1 MGWAVGIVDVARRGG
16 IRLDSTR
23 PQAVAP
29 AHHHWNGSI
38 KKMGSHDDRTAKDK
52 KCVDEKASPNCVKE
66 RKDTAQNVQPSTILE
81 FLEHHLWL
89 RRGWSWSLD
98 SWLLRFIWLQARF
111 FDGLQCLCSLQCFH
125 LLHTL

>member
-38 KKMGSHDDRTAKDK
+38 KKWDRMTIEQRRTKN
-52 KCVDEKASPNCVKE
+52 VLM
-66 RKDTAQNVQPSTILE
+66 RKPRPIV
-81 FLEHHLWL
+81 
-89 RRGWSWSLD
+89 
-98 SWLLRFIWLQARF
+98 
-111 FDGLQCLCSLQCFH
+111 
-125 LLHTL
+125 